1 MPAPAG
7 SCCKD
12 NEGAATADHEIV
24 VGVVFFVDGT
34 VEYGVGIMRTARVRH
49 ALRGQRRYNV
59 GIRTYREAAE
69 DREAKHR
76 EVDLGSIIHP
86 AWPVG

>member
-1 MPAPAG
+1 MLTPAG
-7 SCCKD
+7 YGCKY
-12 NEGAATADHEIV
+12 NEGAATAGHKIV
-24 VGVVFFVDGT
+24 VSVALLVDGA
-34 VEYGVGIMRTARVRH
+34 VEHRRRHHACSTGGAHPPWSTARLLWHPR
-49 ALRGQRRYNV
+49 
-59 GIRTYREAAE
+59 YREAAE